1 MDHSPTKRSVSRS
14 DRATY
19 IPYLGSGSV
28 PAVVATGVRETRPR
42 DGEARN
48 LSAQG
53 QAVELQVTNLDQT
66 IEQREMKRM
75 LMALFR

>member
-1 MDHSPTKRSVSRS
+1 M
-14 DRATY
+14 
-19 IPYLGSGSV
+19 
-28 PAVVATGVRETRPR
+28 PAVVATGVRETRLR